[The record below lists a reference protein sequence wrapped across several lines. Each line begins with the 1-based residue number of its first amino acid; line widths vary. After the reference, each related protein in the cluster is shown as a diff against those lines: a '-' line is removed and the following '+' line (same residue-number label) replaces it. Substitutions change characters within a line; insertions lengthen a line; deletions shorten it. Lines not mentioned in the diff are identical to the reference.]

1 MIFVSTE
8 VLCPLLSPPAKG
20 SIGSCKNKV
29 GSTCVFSCVNG
40 YIISSGDKTRKCKPD
55 GQWSGT
61 HPKCSGQYYQISYY
75 SISEILGAEFGQKR
89 STYTL
94 NTFKDDRWSIFR
106 VNRTSHMLQNMK
118 LHKFA
123 FCLKMSKYVH
133 FLFPSK
139 TKYLCQFVQLN

>member
-8 VLCPLLSPPAKG
+8 ILCPLLSPPAKG

-29 GSTCVFSCVNG
+29 GSTCVFGCVNG

-75 SISEILGAEFGQKR
+75 STDTENQK
-89 STYTL
+89 
-94 NTFKDDRWSIFR
+94 F
-106 VNRTSHMLQNMK
+106 
-118 LHKFA
+118 
-123 FCLKMSKYVH
+123 
-133 FLFPSK
+133 
-139 TKYLCQFVQLN
+139 